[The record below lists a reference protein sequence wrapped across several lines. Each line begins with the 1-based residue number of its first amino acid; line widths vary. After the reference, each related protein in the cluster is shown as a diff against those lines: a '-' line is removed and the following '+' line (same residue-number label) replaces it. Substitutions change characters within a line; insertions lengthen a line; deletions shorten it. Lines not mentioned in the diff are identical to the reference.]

1 MHKLRAA
8 IWQRDDLYALK
19 DMIEPDEEK
28 KLMEVNSQKTNRLMR
43 FSESTKPNM
52 APINKLK

>member
-52 APINKLK
+52 AHINKLK